1 MSNYYFLVAGLAD
14 ISFDDERINTSF
26 DVFKEE
32 IYPLLTVDDKKLI
45 NLIFYQY
52 DQRRLLSLL
61 RRGGEN
67 KQNMNDVILIS
78 DRGSFS
84 DEELL
89 ELITAAKRG
98 DSAISEYPTYMFQ
111 FVSEYLN
118 GETNLS
124 TSFPEDRLN
133 YLFYDYASKA
143 NNMFVRNWFCFNK
156 DLNNLLVAF
165 TARRHS
171 LSNIGYVIG
180 DDEIAES
187 LRNSG
192 SRDWGLSATV
202 DFYEEL
208 MQIEEED
215 NLTSRE
221 KKIDQLKW
229 RWLDD
234 NSFFNYFSIERIFTF
249 LIKLE
254 IVERWINLDKEKGQ
268 QLFRALIEGLKK
280 GVKVPSE
287 FDNN

>member
-26 DVFKEE
+26 EVFKEE

-45 NLIFYQY
+45 DMIFYQY

-61 RRGGEN
+61 RRGDDN
-67 KQNMNDVILIS
+67 RQNINDVIPIS
-78 DRGSFS
+78 DRGMFS

-89 ELITAAKRG
+89 ELIAAAKRG
-98 DSAISEYPTYMFQ
+98 DPDLSEYPTYFFQ
-111 FVSEYLN
+111 FVSEYIN
-118 GETNLS
+118 SETGFS

-133 YLFYDYASKA
+133 YLFYDYVSKA

-156 DLNNLLVAF
+156 DLNNMLVAF
-165 TARRHS
+165 TARRNS
-171 LSNIGYVIG
+171 LSTVGYVIG

-192 SRDWGLSATV
+192 SRDWGLSGTV
-202 DFYEEL
+202 DFYDEL

-221 KKIDQLKW
+221 RKIDQLKW

>member
-26 DVFKEE
+26 EVFKEE
-32 IYPLLTVDDKKLI
+32 IYPLLTVDDRKLI
-45 NLIFYQY
+45 DLILYQY

-61 RRGGEN
+61 KKSEEN
-67 KQNMNDVILIS
+67 RQIIDDTNPTS
-78 DRGSFS
+78 DRGMFS

-89 ELITAAKRG
+89 ELIAAAKRG
-98 DSAISEYPTYMFQ
+98 DSALSDYPTYMFQ

-118 GETNLS
+118 EEMGLS

-133 YLFYDYASKA
+133 CLFYEYASKV
-143 NNMFVRNWFCFNK
+143 NNLFVRDWFCFNK
-156 DLNNLLVAF
+156 DLNNILVAF

-171 LSNIGYVIG
+171 LSTVGYVIG
-180 DDEIAES
+180 EDEIAEA

-192 SRDWGLSATV
+192 SRDWGLSSTI
-202 DFYEEL
+202 DFYDEL
-208 MQIEEED
+208 LQIEEED

-229 RWLDD
+229 RWLDE
-234 NSFFNYFSIERIFTF
+234 NSFFNFFSIERIFSF

-254 IVERWINLDKEKGQ
+254 IVERWINLDKERGQ

-280 GVKVPSE
+280 DVKVPSE